1 MFNSLITP
9 SFQRAQLFQRQLRA
23 SLFSLILPLLFALAT
38 FPIEAG
44 AINEPGKELAD
55 IKVAPTLGTQIDQTL
70 KFTDSSG
77 REIEMRELLNTKLPV
92 IVTPVYYKCPNLCGL
107 LINGFIALL
116 EKLDLKLGR
125 DFKVITV
132 SFNSTE
138 TATLAKDKSETVLK
152 ALSGTIDSLDGWSF
166 LVGSE
171 ANVASLMGQLGF
183 AYKRDGADFSHSPAI
198 FVLTP
203 DGKISQYFTGI
214 DFSPRDVRLALVEA
228 SNGTIGNIVDHVFLY
243 CFRFDATKGQYTFVA
258 FNALRIGGVLTLL
271 AMATFLYF
279 SLRRA

>member
-1 MFNSLITP
+1 MILPKLSATSAISLRI
-9 SFQRAQLFQRQLRA
+9 LFL
-23 SLFSLILPLLFALAT
+23 LTLILIVFGSGRAA
-38 FPIEAG
+38 
-44 AINEPGKELAD
+44 AINQPGEELAD
-55 IKVAPTLGTQIDQTL
+55 IKISTTLGTQVDLAL

-77 REIEMRELLNTKLPV
+77 RAVQLREVISPNLPV
-92 IVTPVYYKCPNLCGL
+92 IVTPVYYKCRSLCGL

-125 DFKVITV
+125 DYRIITV
-132 SFNSTE
+132 SFNSAE
-138 TATLAKDKSETVLK
+138 SPTLAHEKSQTILK

-166 LVGSE
+166 LVGNEES
-171 ANVASLMGQLGF
+171 VSSLMRQLGF
-183 AYKRDGADFSHSPAI
+183 AYQRDGEDISHSPAI

-203 DGKISQYFTGI
+203 NGKISQYFTGI
-214 DFSPRDVRLALVEA
+214 DFSPRDVRLSLVEA
-228 SNGTIGNIVDHVFLY
+228 SNGSIGNIVDHVFLY

-271 AMATFLYF
+271 AMGTFLYF

>member
-1 MFNSLITP
+1 MPAITFHLVFLAVLVLC
-9 SFQRAQLFQRQLRA
+9 SA
-23 SLFSLILPLLFALAT
+23 SLVQ
-38 FPIEAG
+38 
-44 AINEPGKELAD
+44 AINQPGKELVD
-55 IKVAPTLGTQIDQTL
+55 IKIEPKLGTQIDLAL
-70 KFTDSSG
+70 KFTDSDG
-77 REIEMRELLNTKLPV
+77 KEVQLRDLLRPTIPV
-92 IVTPVYYKCPNLCGL
+92 IVTPVYYKCKSLCGL

-125 DFKVITV
+125 DYRIITV
-132 SFNSTE
+132 SFNSLE
-138 TATLAKDKSETVLK
+138 NASLAKDKSQTVLK
-152 ALSGTIDSLDGWSF
+152 ALSGTIDSLEGWNF

-171 ANVASLMGQLGF
+171 PSIASLMGQLGF
-183 AYKRDGADFSHSPAI
+183 AYTRDGDDISHSPAI

-228 SNGTIGNIVDHVFLY
+228 SNGSIGNIVDHVFLY

-258 FNALRIGGVLTLL
+258 FNALRIGGILTLM
-271 AMATFLYF
+271 AMGTFLYF